1 MEKIAVGAFT
11 VSPSEPAFN
20 LSEMNLKAP
29 GKLGVRRYRVVSVIR
44 GDRLA
49 EHFEDLG
56 PADTFTAS
64 EFRIPGGVWD
74 GKHAE
79 ILHTVEE
86 LRSIADDM
94 QHTTPPT
101 FQSRDLVE
109 EFISNR
115 EQRTQLIKER
125 GL

>member
-1 MEKIAVGAFT
+1 MGKIAVGAFT

-20 LSEMNLKAP
+20 LSEVNLKAP
-29 GKLGVRRYRVVSVIR
+29 GKSGVHRYRVVCVVR
-44 GDRLA
+44 GDKLA
-49 EHFEDLG
+49 EHFEYLG
-56 PADTFTAS
+56 PAKDFTAS

-74 GKHAE
+74 GTHAE

-94 QHTTPPT
+94 RHTTPPA
-101 FQSRDLVE
+101 FEPRDLVE
-109 EFISNR
+109 EFIANR